1 MYVKEELSWGTLNG
15 GSTFFNKCL
24 FLAFVNGDSGTER
37 LSVVYSLLWRMAV
50 G

>member
-1 MYVKEELSWGTLNG
+1 MGVLLYSINICFLP
-15 GSTFFNKCL
+15 CL
-24 FLAFVNGDSGTER
+24 TAFVNGDSGTER